1 MVPER
6 KTRVLLID
14 DEPSFTRLLK
24 LNLEKTG
31 AYEVQEENRGSRGL
45 EAALQFKP
53 DVVLLDI
60 IMPDVDGGTVASQIR
75 SSQVLRHATIL
86 FLTAV
91 LTKREEQ
98 KNGGLLGSIP
108 SISKPVSAQ
117 EVVSFIERHRK
128 RG

>member
-1 MVPER
+1 MVPEK
-6 KTRVLLID
+6 KTKVLLID

-31 AYEVQEENRGSRGL
+31 AYEVQEENRGSRGF

-53 DVVLLDI
+53 DVILLDI

-75 SSQVLRHATIL
+75 SSQELRNATIL

-91 LTKREEQ
+91 LTKRDSQ
-98 KNGGLLGSIP
+98 RRNGSLSAIP
-108 SISKPVSAQ
+108 CIAKPVGAQ
-117 EVVSFIERHRK
+117 EVVSFIEQHLK
-128 RG
+128 R

>member
-1 MVPER
+1 MVPEK
-6 KTRVLLID
+6 KTKVLLID
-14 DEPSFTRLLK
+14 DEASFTRLLK

-53 DVVLLDI
+53 DVILLDI

-75 SSQVLRHATIL
+75 SSQVLRDTTIL

-98 KNGGLLGSIP
+98 KNSLLGSVP
-108 SISKPVSAQ
+108 SISKPVTAQ
-117 EVVSFIERHRK
+117 EVVSFIERYTQ